1 MDIIV
6 EKIVFDVVEFSPPS
20 LRLDSAE
27 APDDVR
33 RGDLIADFP
42 SRSNDFALSLVE
54 IGDEIGVRLVESE
67 APTATA
73 FMVSMTPLLAV
84 EQPLL
89 LPDNSTRP
97 T

>member
-1 MDIIV
+1 MEIIV
-6 EKIVFDVVEFSPPS
+6 EKIVFDVVEFSPTS
-20 LRLDSAE
+20 LPLDSAE
-27 APDDVR
+27 APDDVG
-33 RGDLIADFP
+33 RGDLIVDFR

-54 IGDEIGVRLVESE
+54 IGVKIGFRLDESE